1 MKRKPFLTVFLC
13 SVFAALTVLFFAPME
28 IVLANAGEFFFPF
41 SSVWWFQL
49 LLALAVS
56 LLAAILLCLFPAR
69 VGLLLGACVLGVG
82 LAAYAQTFPFMNGLM
97 PSLTGRAIDISASGV
112 AWNLVIWI
120 IIILVAFLAVFFTVK
135 KHRHAVETALCA
147 VAGIFIAMQLVGLIT
162 SVVNSS
168 SAPAEKRQDHVLS
181 AQGQFELGSDENV
194 IVFVMDTADG
204 VWARQMLERWPELK
218 DTLSGWT
225 WYPNATS
232 RYNRTYPSLPYMLT
246 AQPCRFDRPVPVY
259 VDEAFTGGMAFLKG
273 LSDAGVDTRILTSE
287 PNLISD
293 LADPY
298 IANTVRYDYAAFGN
312 LYLPGLEKA
321 LLRIAVYKCAPYLLK
336 NYGLYDMDYVN
347 SVSFE
352 IHNNPETK
360 YSSYDY
366 EFNDKLKKGLT
377 VSDRYSKAFR
387 FYHTA
392 GTHIGVFWDENL
404 VPDPNRVGHEDYP
417 AAMRGCFRNVEKYI
431 AHLKDLDLYDRATI
445 IVTADHGSNFGVP
458 WGQPLERTTTAT
470 PVLMVKY
477 PGADLSQPLQENKA
491 PVSHDD
497 LIATVEQALSV
508 PVSGLGSAKTF
519 RDFAPGE
526 SRERL
531 YDFIAFRDH
540 TAGEIAVL
548 EYLIDGDAEDIANY
562 HLTGNW
568 WDVLYSVQPISDE
581 PYP

>member
-1 MKRKPFLTVFLC
+1 MKKKPFLTVFLC
-13 SVFAALTVLFFAPME
+13 AAFAALTVLFFAPME
-28 IVLANAGEFFFPF
+28 VVLANAGEFFFPF
-41 SSVWWFQL
+41 STVWWFQL
-49 LLALAVS
+49 LLALGAS
-56 LLAAILLCLFPAR
+56 LLAALVLCLFPAR
-69 VGLLLGACVLGVG
+69 AALLLGACVLGVG
-82 LAAYAQTFPFMNGLM
+82 LAAYVQTFPFMNGLM
-97 PSLTGRAIDISASGV
+97 PSLTGRAINISSSGIT
-112 AWNLVIWI
+112 WNLVIWI
-120 IIILVAFLAVFFTVK
+120 AIILLVVLIVFFTLK
-135 KHRHAVETALCA
+135 KHRPAVETGLRAA
-147 VAGIFIAMQLVGLIT
+147 AGVLIAMQLVGLVT
-162 SVVNSS
+162 SVINSS

-181 AQGQFELGSDENV
+181 ARGQFELGSEDNV

-204 VWARQMLERWPELK
+204 AWARQMLERWPELK

-246 AQPCRFDRPVPVY
+246 AQLCRFDRPVPTY
-259 VDEAFTGGMAFLKG
+259 VDEAYTEGGAFLKG
-273 LSDAGVDTRILTSE
+273 LSTAGVDTRILTSE
-287 PNLISD
+287 PNLVSD

-298 IANTVRYDYAAFGN
+298 IANAVKYDYSAFGN

-321 LLRIAVYKCAPYLLK
+321 LLRISLYKCAPYLLK

-347 SVSFE
+347 TVSFE
-352 IHNNPETK
+352 IHNNPETR
-360 YSSYDY
+360 YGSYDY
-366 EFNDKLKKGLT
+366 EFNDRLKKGLT
-377 VSDRYSKAFR
+377 VSSDYSKAFR

-404 VPDPNRVGHEDYP
+404 TPSPNRTGHEDYP
-417 AAMRGCFRNVEKYI
+417 AAMRGCFRNVEEYI
-431 AHLKDLDLYDRATI
+431 ARLKDLGLYDRATI

-458 WGQPLERTTTAT
+458 WDQPLERTTSAT

-477 PGADLSQPLQENKA
+477 PNADLSQPLREDKS

-508 PVSGLGSAKTF
+508 PLSGLGSGKTF
-519 RDFAPGE
+519 RDYTPGE
-526 SRERL
+526 SRDRL

-540 TAGEIAVL
+540 TAGEICVR

-581 PYP
+581 AFP